1 MKIDASARKNP
12 LTWDFIQVERASSDR
27 RDDRI

>member
-1 MKIDASARKNP
+1 MKINSSARKSP
-12 LTWDFIQVERASSDR
+12 LTWDFIQIERASSDR